1 MSEVEAPL
9 RVERQNEIA
18 VLTFDRP
25 DRLNALNEAVIAELD
40 LALAGFER
48 DRSVRVLVLT
58 GAGRAF
64 SAGADITELDRLSG
78 PQAFAEHVKAITDA
92 LRRLQRLPQ
101 PSIAAINGLA
111 LGGGLEVALAC
122 DLRIAARSARLGVP
136 EVKLG
141 LLPAAGGSQ
150 RLARFLPPAIAKRM
164 LLTGDPISTEVALA
178 HGLINEVVDD
188 GSALDAALSLAE
200 RLAAGPPLAL
210 AAAKRLVD
218 HGVAMDLE
226 AGMVLEREAISM
238 LFATEDRAEGI
249 RAFLEKRSPGFKGR

>member
-1 MSEVEAPL
+1 MSQGEAPL
-9 RVERQNEIA
+9 KVERRGAIA
-18 VLTFDRP
+18 VLTFNRP
-25 DRLNALNEAVIAELD
+25 ERLNALNEQVIGALAE
-40 LALAGFER
+40 ALAGFER

-64 SAGADITELDRLSG
+64 CAGADITELHRLKG
-78 PQAFAEHVKAITDA
+78 PHAFAEHVKAITDA
-92 LRRLQRLPQ
+92 LRRLQRLSQ

-150 RLARFLPPAIAKRM
+150 RLARFLPPAIAKHM

-178 HGLINEVVDD
+178 HGLINEVVDE
-188 GSALDAALSLAE
+188 GSALDAALSLGE

-218 HGVAMDLE
+218 DGAVMDLE
-226 AGMVLEREAISM
+226 AGIVLEREAISM

>member
-1 MSEVEAPL
+1 MSQFETPL
-9 RVERQNEIA
+9 KVERRAAIA
-18 VLTFDRP
+18 VLTLDRP
-25 DRLNALNEAVIAELD
+25 DRLNALNEQMVGELD
-40 LALAGFER
+40 RALASFER

-64 SAGADITELDRLSG
+64 CAGADITELDHLSG
-78 PQAFAEHVKAITDA
+78 PHAFAEHVEAITDS

-150 RLARFLPPAIAKRM
+150 RLTRFLPPAIAKHM
-164 LLTGDPISTEVALA
+164 LLTGDPISAEVALA
-178 HGLINEVVDD
+178 HGLVNEVVDD
-188 GSALDAALSLAE
+188 GSALDAALPLAK

-218 HGVAMDLE
+218 NGGGLDLE
-226 AGMVLEREAISM
+226 AGIVLERETISM
-238 LFATEDRAEGI
+238 LFATEDRSEGI